1 MEKQDKKTIFLL
13 LRYLILLV
21 LVFNSYLIYKIL
33 TPITVYFTAGLLNL
47 FYKIS
52 ILGTNIIINQTKT
65 INITAAC
72 VAGSAYIL
80 LLILNLFVAMK
91 PKQRI
96 YSILF
101 STALLL
107 IFNVLRI
114 VILAILFVNHFEYLY
129 LTHKL
134 IWYILSTVF
143 VIGIWFLTIKLFKIK
158 QIPIVSDIKPIIKNI
173 KRGF

>member
-1 MEKQDKKTIFLL
+1 MKKQDKTTLFLL

-33 TPITVYFTAGLLNL
+33 TPITIYLTAKILDL
-47 FYKIS
+47 FYTIS
-52 ILGTNIIINQTKT
+52 ILGIQIMINQVKT

-72 VAGSAYIL
+72 VAGSAYL
-80 LLILNLFVAMK
+80 LVLILNLFVAMK

-96 YSILF
+96 YSILL

-114 VILAILFVNHFEYLY
+114 VILAILFVNDFKYFH

-134 IWYILSTVF
+134 IWYFLSTIF
-143 VIGIWFLTIKLFKIK
+143 VVGIWFLTIKLFKIK
-158 QIPIVSDIKPIIKNI
+158 QIPIVSDLKPIIKNI
-173 KRGF
+173 QKR

>member
-1 MEKQDKKTIFLL
+1 MEKQDKTTIFLL

-21 LVFNSYLIYKIL
+21 LVFNSSLIYKIL
-33 TPITVYFTAGLLNL
+33 TPITVHLTAWVLDI
-47 FYKIS
+47 FYKIT
-52 ILGTNIIINQTKT
+52 IVGTQIMINQAKT

-80 LLILNLFVAMK
+80 LLILNLFVEMK

-96 YSILF
+96 YSILL
-101 STALLL
+101 STGLLL

-114 VILAILFVNHFEYLY
+114 VILAILFVNSFEYLH

-134 IWYILSTVF
+134 IWYFLSTIF
-143 VIGIWFLTIKLFKIK
+143 VVGIWFFIIKLFKIK
-158 QIPIVSDIKPIIKNI
+158 QIPIVSDIKHLVKNI
-173 KRGF
+173 KRQN